1 MSSND
6 LAIAAYRGDASAV
19 RNLLTAYPEAINQ
32 KHTVWGRTPLM
43 YACASGHLAIVQM
56 LLEARP
62 MLDVQDK
69 FGETA
74 LMTAAESGLD
84 AIVALLLN
92 NGADANVKDASGRRA
107 IDKAKAPSVL
117 ALLGEVFFI
126 IVSIRVYYRYFH
138 VENVK
143 FC

>member
-74 LMTAAESGLD
+74 LMTAAESGLV
-84 AIVALLLN
+84 AIVDRSPPASDVNDKLEEQQRHYK
-92 NGADANVKDASGRRA
+92 VKQAYSGPITA
-107 IDKAKAPSVL
+107 ISPKL
-117 ALLGEVFFI
+117 H
-126 IVSIRVYYRYFH
+126 IV
-138 VENVK
+138 
-143 FC
+143 